1 MNKIL
6 FSADPDINYVFHM
19 LSVAKCGYDNAYG
32 EKYRGMY
39 DSADMKCIKDLE
51 FPLTVRGG
59 EHCGDW
65 YGPMVCEPARSGL
78 TAKQYYMETIAWIES
93 GKLDLPDDTLASIV
107 RVCRVMIRYYDDFM
121 ENSWPEEKRRITGYI
136 DTMRK
141 LFEESDFSMKAEA
154 LVGVSLPEP
163 GFTAALVSSVEGGAE
178 AIDITDTQDVF
189 GIDRDPEAEKAFI
202 SHEFMIYLL
211 RIALKNENAFLSFE
225 NWMLTEGLA
234 EYYLQK
240 IDSNSRS
247 FQSCQEQ
254 AEVYRQLESTCG
266 TDAVMLYRAAL
277 KR

>member
-32 EKYRGMY
+32 EKYRGRY
-39 DSADMKCIKDLE
+39 DPADLKCIKDQELH
-51 FPLTVRGG
+51 LTVRGG

-78 TAKQYYMETIAWIES
+78 TAKQYYVETIAWIES
-93 GKLDLPDDTLASIV
+93 GNLELPDDTLTSIK
-107 RVCRVMIRYYDDFM
+107 RVCRVMISYYDDFM
-121 ENSWPEEKRRITGYI
+121 DNIWPSEKNRITEYTGTI
-136 DTMRK
+136 RMA
-141 LFEESDFSMKAEA
+141 FEESDFTAKAES
-154 LVGVSLPEP
+154 LVGISLPP
-163 GFTAALVSSVEGGAE
+163 PWFTAALVSSVDGGPE

-189 GIDRDPEAEKAFI
+189 GIERSPEAEKAFI
-202 SHEFMIYLL
+202 SHEFIIYLL
-211 RIALKNENAFLSFE
+211 KIALKDENAFGSFE
-225 NWMLTEGLA
+225 NWNLTEGLA

-240 IDSNSRS
+240 IDHNSRS

-266 TDAVMLYRAAL
+266 TDAVTLYRAAL
-277 KR
+277 SR

>member
-19 LSVAKCGYDNAYG
+19 LSVAKCGYNNAYG
-32 EKYRGMY
+32 EKYRERY
-39 DSADMKCIKDLE
+39 DPADLKCIKDQE
-51 FPLTVRGG
+51 SHLTVRGG

-65 YGPMVCEPARSGL
+65 YGPMVCEPARSGV
-78 TAKQYYMETIAWIES
+78 TAKEYYAETISWIES
-93 GKLDLPDDTLASIV
+93 GNLDLPDDTLASIIC
-107 RVCRVMIRYYDDFM
+107 VCRVMIRYYDDFM
-121 ENSWPEEKRRITGYI
+121 ENIWPEEKRRITGYI

-141 LFEESDFSMKAEA
+141 LFEESDFSTKAEA
-154 LVGVSLPEP
+154 LVGVSLPGP

-189 GIDRDPEAEKAFI
+189 GIDRNPEAEKAFI
-202 SHEFMIYLL
+202 SHEFIIYLL
-211 RIALKNENAFLSFE
+211 RIALKDEDAFLSFE

-266 TDAVMLYRAAL
+266 TDAVTLYRAAL

>member
-32 EKYRGMY
+32 EKYRERY
-39 DSADMKCIKDLE
+39 DPADLKCINDQELH
-51 FPLTVRGG
+51 LTVRGG

-78 TAKQYYMETIAWIES
+78 TAKQYYVETIAWIES
-93 GKLDLPDDTLASIV
+93 GNLELPDDTLASIV

-121 ENSWPEEKRRITGYI
+121 ESIWPEEKRRITGYI
-136 DTMRK
+136 DTMHK
-141 LFEESDFSMKAEA
+141 LFEESDFPAKAEA

-189 GIDRDPEAEKAFI
+189 GIDRNPEAEKAFI
-202 SHEFMIYLL
+202 SHEFIIYLL
-211 RIALKNENAFLSFE
+211 RIALKDEDAFLSFG

-266 TDAVMLYRAAL
+266 TDAVTLYRAAL

>member
-19 LSVAKCGYDNAYG
+19 LSVAKCGYNNAYG
-32 EKYRGMY
+32 EKYRERY
-39 DSADMKCIKDLE
+39 DPADLKCIKDQE
-51 FPLTVRGG
+51 SHLTVRGE

-65 YGPMVCEPARSGL
+65 YGPMVCEPARSGV
-78 TAKQYYMETIAWIES
+78 TAKEYYAETISWIES
-93 GKLDLPDDTLASIV
+93 GNLELPDDTLASIV

-121 ENSWPEEKRRITGYI
+121 ENIWPEEKRRITGYI

-141 LFEESDFSMKAEA
+141 LFEESDFSTKAEA

-163 GFTAALVSSVEGGAE
+163 GFTAVLVSSVEGGAE

-189 GIDRDPEAEKAFI
+189 GIDRNPEAEKAFI
-202 SHEFMIYLL
+202 SHEFIIYLL
-211 RIALKNENAFLSFE
+211 RIALKDEDAFLSFG

-240 IDSNSRS
+240 TDSNSRS

-266 TDAVMLYRAAL
+266 TDAVTLYRAAL

>member
-1 MNKIL
+1 MIL
-6 FSADPDINYVFHM
+6 FPAIDLVNGKAVRLFRGDYGKMTVYAEHPE
-19 LSVAKCGYDNAYG
+19 SVA
-32 EKYRGMY
+32 
-39 DSADMKCIKDLE
+39 
-51 FPLTVRGG
+51 
-59 EHCGDW
+59 
-65 YGPMVCEPARSGL
+65 
-78 TAKQYYMETIAWIES
+78 
-93 GKLDLPDDTLASIV
+93 LD
-107 RVCRVMIRYYDDFM
+107 FGN
-121 ENSWPEEKRRITGYI
+121 E
-136 DTMRK
+136 
-141 LFEESDFSMKAEA
+141 
-154 LVGVSLPEP
+154 
-163 GFTAALVSSVEGGAE
+163 GAE
-178 AIDITDTQDVF
+178 AIHIAESQDVF

-211 RIALKNENAFLSFE
+211 RIALKNEDAFLSFE

>member
-19 LSVAKCGYDNAYG
+19 LSVAKCGYNNAYG
-32 EKYRGMY
+32 EKYRERY
-39 DSADMKCIKDLE
+39 DPADLKYIKDQE
-51 FPLTVRGG
+51 SHLTVRGG

-65 YGPMVCEPARSGL
+65 YGPMVCEPARSGV
-78 TAKQYYMETIAWIES
+78 TAKEYYAETISWIES
-93 GKLDLPDDTLASIV
+93 GNLDLPDDTLASIV

-121 ENSWPEEKRRITGYI
+121 ENIWPEEKRRITGYI

-141 LFEESDFSMKAEA
+141 LFEESDFSMKVEA

-189 GIDRDPEAEKAFI
+189 GIDRNPEAEKAFI
-202 SHEFMIYLL
+202 SHEFIIYLL
-211 RIALKNENAFLSFE
+211 RIALKDEDAFLSFG

-234 EYYLQK
+234 EYYLRK
-240 IDSNSRS
+240 TDSNSRS

-266 TDAVMLYRAAL
+266 TDAVTLYRAAL

>member
-32 EKYRGMY
+32 EKYRERY
-39 DSADMKCIKDLE
+39 DSADMKCIKDHE
-51 FPLTVRGG
+51 FHLTVRGG

-93 GKLDLPDDTLASIV
+93 GNLELPDNTLASIV

-121 ENSWPEEKRRITGYI
+121 ENIWPEEKRRITGYI

-141 LFEESDFSMKAEA
+141 LFEESDFSTKAEA

-189 GIDRDPEAEKAFI
+189 GIDRNPEAEKAFI
-202 SHEFMIYLL
+202 SHEFIIYLL
-211 RIALKNENAFLSFE
+211 KIALKDEDAFLSFG

-240 IDSNSRS
+240 TDSNSRS

-254 AEVYRQLESTCG
+254 AEVYRQLENTCG
-266 TDAVMLYRAAL
+266 TDAVTLYRAAL

>member
-1 MNKIL
+1 M
-6 FSADPDINYVFHM
+6 
-19 LSVAKCGYDNAYG
+19 
-32 EKYRGMY
+32 
-39 DSADMKCIKDLE
+39 
-51 FPLTVRGG
+51 
-59 EHCGDW
+59 
-65 YGPMVCEPARSGL
+65 

-93 GKLDLPDDTLASIV
+93 GNLDLPDDTLASIV
-107 RVCRVMIRYYDDFM
+107 RVCRVMIRHYDDFM
-121 ENSWPEEKRRITGYI
+121 ENIWPEEKRRITGYI

-141 LFEESDFSMKAEA
+141 LFEESDFSAKAEA
-154 LVGVSLPEP
+154 LVGVYLPEP

-189 GIDRDPEAEKAFI
+189 GIDRNPEAEKAFI
-202 SHEFMIYLL
+202 SHEFIIYLL
-211 RIALKNENAFLSFE
+211 RIALKNEDAFLSFE

-240 IDSNSRS
+240 TDSNARS

>member
-1 MNKIL
+1 
-6 FSADPDINYVFHM
+6 
-19 LSVAKCGYDNAYG
+19 
-32 EKYRGMY
+32 
-39 DSADMKCIKDLE
+39 MKCIKDHE
-51 FPLTVRGG
+51 FHLIVRGG

-93 GKLDLPDDTLASIV
+93 GNLDLPDDTLASIV

-121 ENSWPEEKRRITGYI
+121 ENIWPEEKRRITGYI

-141 LFEESDFSMKAEA
+141 LFEESDFSAKAEA

-163 GFTAALVSSVEGGAE
+163 GFTASLVSSVEGGAE

-189 GIDRDPEAEKAFI
+189 GIDRNPEAEKAFI
-202 SHEFMIYLL
+202 SHEFIIYLL
-211 RIALKNENAFLSFE
+211 KIALKDEDAFLSFG

-234 EYYLQK
+234 EYYLRK
-240 IDSNSRS
+240 TDSNSRS

-266 TDAVMLYRAAL
+266 TDAVTLYRAAL